1 MGEGT
6 KGGLKP
12 AVFLDRDGTLNE
24 DVGYPACFEQV
35 HIYPYAPEAVRKVNR
50 AGLAAVV
57 VTHQSG
63 VGRGYFSERDLLELH
78 AAFEARFRAEGA
90 VLDAVYHCPHDTAAE
105 NGAGRASCS
114 CRKPLP
120 GLGLRAARELGLD
133 LQASYMIGD
142 KPDDL
147 LFGLAIGARPVL
159 VLTGFGLE
167 TGESLSRLNLKP
179 AFIARDVLHAVEW
192 VLQEERRLKT

>member
-1 MGEGT
+1 MGEGK
-6 KGGLKP
+6 KGRLKP

-35 HIYPYAPEAVRKVNR
+35 HVYTFAPEAVRKVNR

-63 VGRGYFSERDLLELH
+63 VARGYFTEPDLVALHSAFAAYFRDKG
-78 AAFEARFRAEGA
+78 AA
-90 VLDAVYHCPHDTAAE
+90 LDAVYYCPHDTVTE
-105 NGAGRASCS
+105 TVPGPASCS
-114 CRKPLP
+114 CHKPLP

-167 TGESLSRLNLKP
+167 TEESLGRLNLKP

-192 VLQEERRLKT
+192 VLNEERRLKA

>member
-1 MGEGT
+1 
-6 KGGLKP
+6 LKP

-35 HIYPYAPEAVRKVNR
+35 HVYPFAPDAVRKVNR

-57 VTHQSG
+57 ITQQSG
-63 VGRGYFSERDLLELH
+63 VARGYFTEPDLVGLH
-78 AAFEARFRAEGA
+78 SAFEAYFRDKGA
-90 VLDAVYHCPHDTAAE
+90 ALDAVYHCPHDTATE
-105 NGAGRASCS
+105 TGPGPASCS

-167 TGESLSRLNLKP
+167 TMASVGPLGLKP

-192 VLQEERRLKT
+192 VLDEERRLKT